1 MTPSA
6 PDWSLLPVYELPLAI
21 LFCLHD
27 DFKQTRSSRKK
38 DCYSLNAV
46 FCLSGTRIVGQ
57 SLCRSALPVFVVATE
72 RHAIGVITEMA
83 SVYECGPDIGPLAN
97 PP

>member
-6 PDWSLLPVYELPLAI
+6 PDWYSKPTYELPLAI
-21 LFCLHD
+21 LFCLLCIFNQED
-27 DFKQTRSSRKK
+27 QPKK

-83 SVYECGPDIGPLAN
+83 SVHECGPDIGPLAN
-97 PP
+97 PL

>member
-1 MTPSA
+1 MAVSEH
-6 PDWSLLPVYELPLAI
+6 LLAI
-21 LFCLHD
+21 L
-27 DFKQTRSSRKK
+27 KEENQNWVTSKK

-57 SLCRSALPVFVVATE
+57 SLRRSALPVFVVATE
-72 RHAIGVITEMA
+72 RHAIGVTTEMA
-83 SVYECGPDIGPLAN
+83 SVYGCGPDIGPLAN